1 MATRIDEAG
10 ALTEQHR
17 QAQMSLRARALRD
30 FLILWP
36 LWHDDNSFA
45 NLVTATMPLVRS
57 YRSISAALAAAYF
70 DAARRISGAE
80 GDAAAV
86 AAAAVNDSQV
96 TASLY
101 VTGKLGHSAAVNG
114 GQSSADARKSS
125 LVRVSGAVTRH
136 VLAGGRDTILQS
148 VEADDKALGWAR
160 VTDGDPCYFC
170 LTLASRGAVYKSEAT
185 ASFEAHDHCGCS
197 AMPVWAGTPLP
208 EQTAKWKRIYND
220 AQREALASGDLQH
233 GENSSQARL
242 NAVRR
247 HLAAK

>member
-1 MATRIDEAG
+1 MTQAT

-17 QAQMSLRARALRD
+17 QAQLSVRARALRD
-30 FLILWP
+30 FLLLWP
-36 LWHDDNSFA
+36 LWHDDESFP
-45 NLVTATMPLVRS
+45 NLVDATMPLVRS

-70 DAARRISGAE
+70 DSARRVAGAE
-80 GDAAAV
+80 GAAAAQ
-86 AAAAVNDSQV
+86 AAAAVNEAQV
-96 TASLY
+96 TTSLY
-101 VTGKLGHSAAVNG
+101 VTGKVGHINALGA
-114 GQSSADARKSS
+114 GQSPGDARKSAF
-125 LVRVSGAVTRH
+125 VRVSGAVTRH
-136 VLAGGRDTILQS
+136 VLEGGRDTILQS
-148 VEADDKALGWAR
+148 VAADPKALGWAR

-197 AMPVWAGTPLP
+197 AMPVWVGTQLP
-208 EQTAKWKRIYND
+208 DQTAEWKRIYNA

>member
-30 FLILWP
+30 FLTLWP
-36 LWHDDNSFA
+36 IWHDDQSFG
-45 NLVTATMPLVRS
+45 NLVTATTPLVRT

-70 DAARRISGAE
+70 ESARRISGAN
-80 GDAAAV
+80 GDAAAT
-86 AAAAVNDSQV
+86 AAAAINEAQL
-96 TASLY
+96 TTSLY
-101 VTGKLGHSAAVNG
+101 VTGKVGHANALNA
-114 GQSSADARKSS
+114 GQSIADARKSS
-125 LVRVSGAVTRH
+125 FVRVSGAVTRH
-136 VLAGGRDTILQS
+136 VLEGGRDTILQS
-148 VEADDKALGWAR
+148 VADDKQALGWAR

-170 LTLASRGAVYKSEAT
+170 LTLASRGAVYKSEET

-197 AMPVWAGTPLP
+197 AMPVWDGTQLP
-208 EQTAKWKRIYND
+208 EQTDQWKRIYDD